1 MKRAVAPL
9 LLACLASQAA
19 WAADSCAVGPWPA
32 GVPDGSIELAE
43 FQIMDL
49 ALSKPDQPMPF
60 GSILAP
66 AGWKSSDGMRWSQ
79 RESCARNAQ
88 NSRWTVEA
96 TDGSARISVLPQ
108 EAWKLR
114 AWPGSATASSCDP
127 RPYAQVDA
135 FLLDLASRLTTSARG
150 MKPRDRPDILG
161 ARSPEDAM
169 RARLERFEEGVSAA
183 ELRFTFESNDGPR
196 DAILI
201 SIVTIT
207 GTAPGIPERDTHG
220 SSAPSLFASFPAGR
234 VDARLVETTRRSFV
248 ANSNWSWSQWQK
260 RMRDLK
266 LEPLDEKMREAMIER
281 SNDVRPVGKSYTF
294 GGLTFTA
301 TSAPDV
307 WRNEAGRYFLFPEG
321 ALPPGCT
328 AVRQDQG

>member
-1 MKRAVAPL
+1 MKRAVASM
-9 LLACLASQAA
+9 LLACLLSQVA
-19 WAADSCAVGPWPA
+19 WAEDSCAVGPWPA

-43 FQIMDL
+43 FPIMDL
-49 ALSKPDQPMPF
+49 TLSKPDKPMPW
-60 GSILAP
+60 GSVLAP
-66 AGWKSSDGMRWSQ
+66 AGWKSSPGMRWSQ
-79 RESCARNAQ
+79 RESCARDAQ

-96 TDGSARISVLPQ
+96 SDGSARISVLPQ
-108 EAWKLR
+108 EYWKVR
-114 AWPGSATASSCDP
+114 TRWGNQGTASSCEI
-127 RPYAQVDA
+127 RPYTSTDA
-135 FLLDLASRLTTSARG
+135 FLLDLAGRLASSARD
-150 MKPRDRPDILG
+150 KTPRDRPDILG

-169 RARLERFEEGVSAA
+169 RARLEMFEEGVSAA
-183 ELRFTFESNDGPR
+183 ELRFTFESKDGPR

-234 VDARLVETTRRSFV
+234 LDARLVETIRRSFV

-294 GGLTFTA
+294 GGLAFTA

-307 WRNEAGRYFLFPEG
+307 WRNEAGRYFQFPEG
-321 ALPPGCT
+321 ALPPACT
-328 AVRQDQG
+328 GS